1 MMAQDLVSTM
11 PWGECL
17 VPLGA
22 PTADLV
28 AVVRRAHHGFVP
40 AWTARFAPLP
50 WLVCAMSDMTSDPF
64 ASLPLRDASLIS
76 LVVSRDNSCRFCYG
90 TQRALMRILGF
101 DLDAIDR
108 LERDELVD
116 PDPSAQLALDFAR
129 KVSRG
134 SPRPDTAQLAA
145 LERSGRSR
153 ESVAE
158 LVFAAASAVFANRV
172 ATLVALPPEL
182 IERSGYQLAGRLLR
196 PLITRMV
203 KPRRKAPEASPVPNE
218 GLGAPVVAAL
228 GMSPAAGV
236 LRRTIDGAL
245 ASPVLPRRTKL
256 LMLAVIAR
264 ALECGRCEQD
274 AASALLAT
282 GMAGGDVAQALDHLS
297 SPALDAREAQL
308 VPFARETV
316 RCNPPD
322 IQRRLRTPASSLG
335 LGVEEVLEVVGVT
348 AAGNALCRASII
360 LAQC

>member
-1 MMAQDLVSTM
+1 MGEDFVSMM

-17 VPLGA
+17 VPLAA
-22 PTADLV
+22 PAPELL
-28 AVVRRAHHGFVP
+28 AVVRRAHQGFVP
-40 AWTARFAPLP
+40 GWAARFSPLP
-50 WLVCAMSDMTSDPF
+50 WLLRAMSDMTSDPF
-64 ASLPLRDASLIS
+64 ASLPFRDASLIA

-101 DLDAIDR
+101 ELDAIDR

-116 PDPSAQLALDFAR
+116 PDPSSQLALDFAR

-134 SPRPDTAQLAA
+134 SPRPGAAHLAA

-153 ESVAE
+153 EVVAE
-158 LVFAAASAVFANRV
+158 VVFAAASAVFANRV
-172 ATLVALPPEL
+172 STLVALPPEP
-182 IERSGYQLAGRLLR
+182 IESRGYQIAGRLLR
-196 PLITRMV
+196 PLITRML
-203 KPRRKAPEASPVPNE
+203 KPKLKTPEPPPVPNE

-228 GMSPAAGV
+228 GTSPAAGV
-236 LRRTIDGAL
+236 LRRTIDAAL

-264 ALECGRCEQD
+264 ALECARCEQE
-274 AASALLAT
+274 AASALGAT
-282 GMAGGDVAQALDHLS
+282 GMAARDVAQALDHLS
-297 SPALDAREAQL
+297 SPALDAREALL

-316 RCNPPD
+316 RCNPAE
-322 IQRRLRTPASSLG
+322 IQPRLRALAGGLG

-348 AAGNALCRASII
+348 AAGNALCRASVV